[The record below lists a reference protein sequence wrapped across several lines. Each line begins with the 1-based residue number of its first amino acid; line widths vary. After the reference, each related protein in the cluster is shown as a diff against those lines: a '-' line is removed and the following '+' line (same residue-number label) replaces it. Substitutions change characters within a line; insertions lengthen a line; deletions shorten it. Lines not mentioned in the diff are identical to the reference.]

1 MSDVIVVA
9 LIGAIGSAVGAGFG
23 VLASAKLT
31 QYRLKKLEEAMNAHT
46 AHVDGLGAR
55 VGNLESRMT
64 GAERDIEAIQRHI
77 A

>member
-23 VLASAKLT
+23 VIASAKLT
-31 QYRLKKLEEAMNAHT
+31 QYRLKKLEEAMNVHT
-46 AHVDGLGAR
+46 EHVDGLGTR
-55 VGNLESRMT
+55 VGKLESRMT

-77 A
+77 S